1 MRNRNLQAL
10 TERHPNARG
19 NSKRVRPARIFY
31 HRPALDSIHA
41 TRRSNGHI
49 NRDSALVIMCLAY
62 PYEDSDPNYEFRGVL
77 ACAIVGIGG
86 GLVFVIDIIALVM
99 FWDGVLHPALT
110 AHGVNCNSARILSDL
125 IALITNTAAFAAPI
139 AACVEIF
146 RALERREDRKK
157 TRRKYLEARA
167 LERATR
173 D

>member
-1 MRNRNLQAL
+1 MLAQHEILESL
-10 TERHPNARG
+10 TTAAMG
-19 NSKRVRPARIFY
+19 ILTVI
-31 HRPALDSIHA
+31 
-41 TRRSNGHI
+41 
-49 NRDSALVIMCLAY
+49 SALAIMCLIYLYRDA
-62 PYEDSDPNYEFRGVL
+62 DPNYEFRGVL

-86 GLVFVIDIIALVM
+86 GLVFIVDIIALVM

-110 AHGVNCNSARILSDL
+110 AHGVNGHSARILSDL

-146 RALERREDRKK
+146 RALERREDRKE

-167 LERATR
+167 LERATC

>member
-1 MRNRNLQAL
+1 MLENLL
-10 TERHPNARG
+10 SSFDP
-19 NSKRVRPARIFY
+19 PAFFATAPLWLSFVLPGAAMGIFTV
-31 HRPALDSIHA
+31 I
-41 TRRSNGHI
+41 
-49 NRDSALVIMCLAY
+49 SALVIACLAY
-62 PYEDSDPNYEFRGVL
+62 PYKDSDPDYEFRGVL

-86 GLVFVIDIIALVM
+86 GLVFVADIIALVM

-110 AHGVNCNSARILSDL
+110 AHGVNGNSARILSDM
-125 IALITNTAAFAAPI
+125 IAIITNTVAFVAPI

-146 RALERREDRKK
+146 RALERREDRKE

>member
-1 MRNRNLQAL
+1 MLENLL
-10 TERHPNARG
+10 
-19 NSKRVRPARIFY
+19 NSFDPPAFFTTAPLWTVFTLPGAAMGIFTT
-31 HRPALDSIHA
+31 I
-41 TRRSNGHI
+41 
-49 NRDSALVIMCLAY
+49 SALVIMCLVY
-62 PYEDSDPNYEFRGVL
+62 PYKDADPNYEFRGVL

-86 GLVFVIDIIALVM
+86 GLVFVADIIALVM

-110 AHGVNCNSARILSDL
+110 AHGVNGNSAHILSDL
-125 IALITNTAAFAAPI
+125 IALITNTAAFVAPI

-146 RALERREDRKK
+146 RALERREDRKE

>member
-1 MRNRNLQAL
+1 MLENLLNRFDPPAFFATAPLWLSFVLPGAAMGIL
-10 TERHPNARG
+10 T
-19 NSKRVRPARIFY
+19 VI
-31 HRPALDSIHA
+31 
-41 TRRSNGHI
+41 
-49 NRDSALVIMCLAY
+49 SALAIMCLVY
-62 PYEDSDPNYEFRGVL
+62 PYRDSDPDYEFRGVL

-110 AHGVNCNSARILSDL
+110 AHGVNGNSARILSDM
-125 IALITNTAAFAAPI
+125 IAIITNTAAFAAPI
-139 AACVEIF
+139 AATVEIF
-146 RALERREDRKK
+146 RALERREDRKE

>member
-1 MRNRNLQAL
+1 MLEEILNAFDPPAFFTTAPLWTVFTLPGAAMGIL
-10 TERHPNARG
+10 T
-19 NSKRVRPARIFY
+19 VI
-31 HRPALDSIHA
+31 
-41 TRRSNGHI
+41 
-49 NRDSALVIMCLAY
+49 SALVIACLAY
-62 PYEDSDPNYEFRGVL
+62 PYKDSDPNYEFRGVL

-86 GLVFVIDIIALVM
+86 GLVFVIDIIAVVM

-110 AHGVNCNSARILSDL
+110 SHGVNGHSARILSDL

-157 TRRKYLEARA
+157 THRKYLEART